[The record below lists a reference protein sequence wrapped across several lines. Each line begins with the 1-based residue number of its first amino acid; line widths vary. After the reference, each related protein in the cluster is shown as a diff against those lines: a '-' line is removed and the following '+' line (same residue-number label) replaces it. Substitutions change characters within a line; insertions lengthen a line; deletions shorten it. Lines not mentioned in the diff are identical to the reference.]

1 MSRQRQSTLKSG
13 RTIGERREHLE
24 TALERE
30 EARKK
35 IKKKQ
40 RFRVI
45 LTVVGFLAVATCM
58 AYAALFFFQ
67 DREDGRGFGFN
78 RVTTD
83 PYSPTIEIIDENS
96 DATGG
101 KITNRMSEYI
111 GQAEADFR
119 EIGLTPVK
127 AVIPAGAIREVDFY
141 LEGFKGFIKLTTD
154 RGTGV
159 SVEDAKRMIDYL
171 SSQDVSD
178 FAYIDVRIDQKAF
191 WKPLE

>member
-40 RFRVI
+40 RFRVV

-67 DREDGRGFGFN
+67 DREEGRGFGFN

-141 LEGFKGFIKLTTD
+141 LEGFKGFIKFTTD

-171 SSQDVSD
+171 LSQDISD

>member
-67 DREDGRGFGFN
+67 DREEGRGFGFN

-141 LEGFKGFIKLTTD
+141 LEGFKGFIKFTTD

-171 SSQDVSD
+171 SSQDISD